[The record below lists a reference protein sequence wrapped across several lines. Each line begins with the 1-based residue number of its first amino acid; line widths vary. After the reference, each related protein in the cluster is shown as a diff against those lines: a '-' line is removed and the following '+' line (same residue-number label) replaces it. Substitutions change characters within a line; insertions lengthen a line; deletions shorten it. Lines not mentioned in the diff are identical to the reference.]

1 MRDRYTSAL
10 SMPPPLLN
18 STYCLYTYTHTC
30 GAKGMCTKRGP
41 PCLVGPF
48 FFFRKT
54 CLAESGQSKSLVVL
68 DSEAWGEKATIPLDV
83 GRRFFRVKGED
94 QPLPDFGEVRRVP
107 CLLSVG

>member
-30 GAKGMCTKRGP
+30 GAKGMCTKRGS

-48 FFFRKT
+48 FFFSQDVS
-54 CLAESGQSKSLVVL
+54 SGVRAIKV
-68 DSEAWGEKATIPLDV
+68 A
-83 GRRFFRVKGED
+83 RRAG
-94 QPLPDFGEVRRVP
+94 L
-107 CLLSVG
+107 